1 MQAPQTTVS
10 LLSRLRDAHDQAAW
24 REFDHRYREFLL
36 RFCRRRGV
44 PWADAEDVVQHIFV
58 SLTKALADFS
68 YDPAR
73 GRFRDY
79 LYRCARNGISA
90 WLARPNRGVQPLDTS
105 VAGRAAPIG
114 AADSDRDA
122 EGERVWEEEWVS
134 HHYRLAMETIRR
146 TFEPRSVAVF
156 DGSIAGASVAE
167 LAAEFGMSE
176 QAVHKVR
183 QRIRDRMET
192 LIAQQIREEDG
203 LDVEPVAVR
212 PLAD

>member
-10 LLSRLRDAHDQAAW
+10 LLSRLRDPHDEAAW
-24 REFDHRYREFLL
+24 RDFDRRYREFLL
-36 RFCRRRGV
+36 RFCRRRGI
-44 PWADAEDVVQHIFV
+44 PLADAEDVVQRVFA
-58 SLTKALADFS
+58 SLTKALADFT

-90 WLARPNRGVQPLDTS
+90 WLARPNRDVVPLDTS
-105 VAGRAAPIG
+105 VVGHVTPIG
-114 AADSDRDA
+114 AGDTGRDA
-122 EGERVWEEEWVS
+122 DAERIWEEEWVS

-146 TFEPRSVAVF
+146 TFQARSVALF
-156 DGSIAGASVAE
+156 DRSIAGATVAE

-212 PLAD
+212 PPSG